1 MVEVIVWILVAIAVI
16 AIDIVTS
23 TFVFMWFSLGAFVA
37 IILSLIGISVA
48 WQIVA
53 FLVMGVATVSIGYP
67 WAKKKFKADVNHVP
81 TMEQTYIGKEMIAN
95 EDMEEKSKIKVSWI
109 YWTAYNK
116 GKIIKKGERYT
127 ITGIEGNKLIVKLK
141 ED

>member
-16 AIDIVTS
+16 AIDIITS
-23 TFVFMWFSLGAFVA
+23 SFVFMWFSLGAFVA

-53 FLVMGVATVSIGYP
+53 FLVIGVATVSIGYP

-95 EDMEEKSKIKVSWI
+95 EDMEEKSKIKVSGI